1 MKLGCHH
8 LDKEYI
14 EEIYAKERPQ
24 VDKQPHEKLIIE
36 VPKSIE
42 EKKEKSVEK
51 KKVNP
56 KRVTMTET
64 QTKMKPHIND

>member
-14 EEIYAKERPQ
+14 EKIYAQERPQ
-24 VDKQPHEKLIIE
+24 VDEQPHEKLIIE

-56 KRVTMTET
+56 KRVIHDRDSDKDGAT
-64 QTKMKPHIND
+64 